1 MVIYVTAFGGRA
13 MRLVISGNLNISGAE
28 KLDLPLAA
36 LAGRGGSI
44 VVDMTGLKDIAS
56 IAIRHFVLAAR
67 TLGRRGGQLL
77 LLSPSP
83 HVANAL
89 MLAGVGGLLP
99 IVQSEDEALA
109 RLSSR
114 VQLAADDPSYAV
126 ETPRDRRAQK

>member
-1 MVIYVTAFGGRA
+1 MLIYITAFGDRA

-36 LAGRGGSI
+36 LAGRGGNI
-44 VVDMTGLKDIAS
+44 VVDMTRLNDIAS

-99 IVQSEDEALA
+99 IVRSEDEALA
-109 RLSSR
+109 RLSSHS
-114 VQLAADDPSYAV
+114 QLAAAHPSYAK
-126 ETPRDRRAQK
+126 RRG